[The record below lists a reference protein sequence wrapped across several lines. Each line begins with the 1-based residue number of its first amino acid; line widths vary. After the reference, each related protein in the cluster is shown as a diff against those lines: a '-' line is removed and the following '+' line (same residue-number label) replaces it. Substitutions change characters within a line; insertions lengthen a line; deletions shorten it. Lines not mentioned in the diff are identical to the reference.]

1 MKHPT
6 ESDDSAGT
14 PPPDLGGE
22 GPAAP
27 EETGIDE
34 LLDQLEKAMARL
46 ADGSLPLDELV
57 KADEEQWR
65 ILDRVQARLR
75 ELLAKLEADAREADG
90 EGQT

>member
-6 ESDDSAGT
+6 ESDT
-14 PPPDLGGE
+14 
-22 GPAAP
+22 GPTDEP
-27 EETGIDE
+27 GIDE

-65 ILDRVQARLR
+65 VLERVQARLR
-75 ELLAKLEADAREADG
+75 ELLAKLEADARE
-90 EGQT
+90 EGP